1 MIQVVVYPWSSWKI
15 TMEPKAKRS
24 AEFNRW
30 WRCHNIANSKGLLWL
45 VHHAKRIAF
54 GYNLPPYTWDQ
65 VQYITKR
72 YLNSE
77 HRRMSR
83 RDAWT
88 LWKVTHPL
96 CNDRIQRIQTTGD
109 YLLSAKDNK
118 NTKLTKKPVVVIYK
132 NKKVDKPD

>member
-1 MIQVVVYPWSSWKI
+1 
-15 TMEPKAKRS
+15 MEPNQKRS
-24 AEFNRW
+24 AEFQRW
-30 WRCHNIANSKGLLWL
+30 WRSHRTPNSKGLLWL

-96 CNDRIQRIQTTGD
+96 SNDRINRIRTTAD
-109 YLLSAKDNK
+109 YLFRAKNDK
-118 NTKLTKKPVVVIYK
+118 NTKDSKKTVTVVYKKPS
-132 NKKVDKPD
+132 KVSQPHNHRSQ